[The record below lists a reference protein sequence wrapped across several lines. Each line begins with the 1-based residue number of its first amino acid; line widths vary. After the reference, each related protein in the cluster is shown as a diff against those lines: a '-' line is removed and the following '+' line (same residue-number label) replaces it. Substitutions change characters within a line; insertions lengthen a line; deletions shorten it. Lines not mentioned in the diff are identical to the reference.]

1 MKPSNS
7 SALPLSEPMSA
18 WQAACQEVRGLAG
31 LAAPLVAGLVLSTSV
46 ALVDTAMLG
55 PLGALPLAA
64 VSLTLSMVIIFY
76 AALYGFS
83 GPVGLFA
90 GRAFGEANAAA
101 IGYVGRHGF
110 VLSLVGGLVG
120 AASMALLLLT
130 LPFLGQPPE
139 VLAVIGPYWLCI
151 AASLLPFT
159 MALAAKAL
167 LDATDQPW
175 LGVGLTAVTVLLN
188 IVLNWVLIY
197 GKWGFP
203 ALGLTGSGLASLVA
217 QSIGAA
223 LMWFY
228 VRWSPRFRSWWT
240 QDNNAPWQRAEFAR
254 QWREALPMTVQYFM
268 EGAAVAAAGLLIGL
282 FGTVALAGNQIALSV
297 GSTLYMLPL
306 GMSAAVSIRIAQ
318 TIGAGQPQRI
328 GPIGHA
334 GLGLVTLWMVLTAL
348 TFLLA
353 GEAIAGQF
361 VNDEAVIAA
370 AAAIFFVFGFT
381 QLMDGIQS
389 VSLGALRGLLD
400 NDWPTRVSLIAYWLI
415 ALPLAALLGVGMD
428 LGAPGVWAGFA
439 VGLAFAS
446 VALLVRFQGHLRRGF
461 LDV

>member
-1 MKPSNS
+1 MLELDSNTKRF
-7 SALPLSEPMSA
+7 SAG
-18 WQAACQEVRGLAG
+18 QAAFLEIRGLAS

-90 GRAFGEANAAA
+90 GRAFGGSNPAG
-101 IGYVGRHGF
+101 IGHVGRHGF
-110 VLSLVGGLVG
+110 VLSVVGGLLG
-120 AASMALLLLT
+120 AALMALLLLT
-130 LPFLGQPPE
+130 LPYLGQPPE
-139 VLAVIGPYWLCI
+139 VLAVIAPYWLCI
-151 AASLLPFT
+151 AASLLPYT
-159 MALAAKAL
+159 VALAAKAL

-188 IVLNWVLIY
+188 ILLNWVLIY
-197 GKWGFP
+197 GKFGFP
-203 ALGLTGSGLASLVA
+203 ALGLTGAGLASLVA
-217 QSIGAA
+217 QTMGAA
-223 LMWFY
+223 VMWLV
-228 VRWSPRFRSWWT
+228 VRYSPRLRGWWIKT
-240 QDNNAPWQRAEFAR
+240 PWQRTEFAR

-268 EGAAVAAAGLLIGL
+268 EGAAVAVAGLLIGL
-282 FGTVALAGNQIALSV
+282 LGTVALAGNQIALSV

-318 TIGAGQPQRI
+318 TIGAGEPQRI

-334 GLGLVTLWMVLTAL
+334 GLGLVTVWMALTAL

-353 GEAIAGQF
+353 GEAIARQF
-361 VNDEAVIAA
+361 IDDKAVIAA
-370 AAAIFFVFGFT
+370 ATAIFFVFGLT

-415 ALPLAALLGVGMD
+415 ALPLAALLGIG
-428 LGAPGVWAGFA
+428 LGFGAPGVWAGFA

-446 VALLVRFQGHLRRGF
+446 VALLRRFQGHLQQ
-461 LDV
+461 LPKVTI